1 MVTKTANNNLNATVS
16 YKDSDLI
23 IFSNFPSLSLSLNHV
38 AVTNKAP
45 FLGDT
50 LYSAEHLYLNMGLF
64 ELFKTNEPIK
74 INSIKS
80 ENGFVNI
87 LINEDNIGNYDI
99 AIKKETN
106 TNSTTNNSFSFD
118 INAYE
123 LSNMHFRYV
132 DKTTNN
138 EVNLDSIYHT
148 GKGNFGN
155 DIFNLDT
162 NTEAILSLVV
172 NNTSF
177 LKNIAVKLN
186 AILALD
192 INNLKYTFKENK
204 GFINQLP
211 LEFQGFIQLVNNNQL
226 YDLTFKTPTSSF
238 TNALGLFP
246 EEITGNLK
254 SIQTEG
260 NFDLNGFFK
269 GTLSDNTIPSFNIAM
284 SSKNAMF
291 KYNDLPK
298 AVKNIFLE
306 AEIINKTGLAKDT
319 YLAANK
325 LSFKIDEDIFNAS
338 GSVSNLS
345 NNPFV
350 NLKANGIINLANISK
365 VYPVSIEKQLEG
377 VLKANITTAF
387 DMNAIEKK
395 NYARIKNSGEISINN
410 FKYEG
415 DDVANPFY
423 INTSKVNFN
432 SNNIQ
437 LTEFKAKTGNSD
449 LALKGSLNNFY
460 GFLFNKEQLKG
471 NFSLNSNTIKVD
483 DFLSKSPS
491 TSTEKKSTL
500 KIPSFLDI
508 SITAKADNVIYD
520 NINLKN
526 MTGNLSIKEESVILK
541 QLNTSVFDGNIDFSG
556 NISTK
561 ENNPKFSMDIA
572 LNQLNIKETFSK
584 IDMLASIAPI
594 ANTIQGNLNS
604 SLNDSGLLTDD
615 MTPNLNTITGKLFCE
630 LLNTKLN
637 ADNSKTLSLLSS
649 KLNFLDA
656 SKLNLNNLKGYFSFE
671 NGTVTIKPI
680 PITYKDINTTIGGKH
695 GFDKSID
702 YNINFEVPVSYLETD
717 ITKAIA
723 KLTPKDANEIK
734 TIPVK
739 AIVNGSFKSPKIT
752 TNINEATKN
761 LMNTIIEK

>member
-1 MVTKTANNNLNATVS
+1 
-16 YKDSDLI
+16 
-23 IFSNFPSLSLSLNHV
+23 
-38 AVTNKAP
+38 
-45 FLGDT
+45 
-50 LYSAEHLYLNMGLF
+50 
-64 ELFKTNEPIK
+64 
-74 INSIKS
+74 
-80 ENGFVNI
+80 
-87 LINEDNIGNYDI
+87 
-99 AIKKETN
+99 
-106 TNSTTNNSFSFD
+106 
-118 INAYE
+118 
-123 LSNMHFRYV
+123 
-132 DKTTNN
+132 
-138 EVNLDSIYHT
+138 
-148 GKGNFGN
+148 
-155 DIFNLDT
+155 
-162 NTEAILSLVV
+162 
-172 NNTSF
+172 
-177 LKNIAVKLN
+177 
-186 AILALD
+186 
-192 INNLKYTFKENK
+192 
-204 GFINQLP
+204 
-211 LEFQGFIQLVNNNQL
+211 
-226 YDLTFKTPTSSF
+226 
-238 TNALGLFP
+238 
-246 EEITGNLK
+246 
-254 SIQTEG
+254 
-260 NFDLNGFFK
+260 
-269 GTLSDNTIPSFNIAM
+269 M

-291 KYNDLPK
+291 KYKDLPK

-306 AEIINKTGLAKDT
+306 AEIINKTGLAKYT

-680 PITYKDINTTIGGKH
+680 PITFKDINTTIDGKH